1 MKLIFYN
8 VYCIFPVIPGDIV
21 AWGVEGPHA
30 RLNMHDIRFHMCVC
44 VCVCV
49 RVRLCVCERE

>member
-44 VCVCV
+44 VCVCACASM
-49 RVRLCVCERE
+49 RM